1 MPLWRNYRRLF
12 DSDVADFNNA
22 GKGGFAGAIVGA
34 LFLDWFVPEST
45 PWAHF
50 DTFAWNDT
58 SRPGRPAGRR
68 RDGAARGARGAGV
81 MPRGGRRAMKRWA
94 VGALVVLA
102 VLAGGAWWLY
112 TSLDFVVKS
121 AIERVAPDILGVSV
135 GVRAVKLSAAD
146 GRGTLRGIEIGNP
159 PGYSS
164 PRALRA
170 GTVSVGIDPATLAS
184 DVVVIRDILVQSPEI
199 AYELRDGTNNLD
211 AIRRNIEAY
220 VKRAAGD
227 AAAQGA
233 AGRKAPGRRYV
244 IGRITLRGA
253 RVTMTNP
260 LLRGG
265 GLDLPASGHR
275 PARRRQAHGRGER
288 GRGGAH
294 RHLGHR
300 GEDRTE
306 RAHQR
311 RGAAPRRPEG
321 ARDALRGLLR

>member
-1 MPLWRNYRRLF
+1 
-12 DSDVADFNNA
+12 
-22 GKGGFAGAIVGA
+22 
-34 LFLDWFVPEST
+34 
-45 PWAHF
+45 
-50 DTFAWNDT
+50 
-58 SRPGRPAGRR
+58 
-68 RDGAARGARGAGV
+68 
-81 MPRGGRRAMKRWA
+81 MPRGGGRAMKRWA
-94 VGALVVLA
+94 AGALVVLA

-112 TSLDFVVKS
+112 TSLDFVVKA

-135 GVRAVKLSAAD
+135 GVREVKLSAAD

-159 PGYSS
+159 PGYAS

-220 VKRAAGD
+220 VKRAGGD

-265 GLDLPASGHR
+265 GLTFALPDIDLRDVGKRTGGVSAAEA
-275 PARRRQAHGRGER
+275 ARIVTSAIVARVAQSVLTNAEALR
-288 GRGGAH
+288 RGG
-294 RHLGHR
+294 L
-300 GEDRTE
+300 
-306 RAHQR
+306 
-311 RGAAPRRPEG
+311 EG